1 MMEANPEMA
10 HMMNDPE
17 MIRQAMRMAAN
28 PVQPADALPGHTAAR
43 VLLLNRT
50 AETVSIR

>member
-17 MIRQAMRMAAN
+17 MMRQAMRMATN
-28 PVQPADALPGHTAAR
+28 PVQSANAPACLFGTSRTLLDVWWLDTAR
-43 VLLLNRT
+43 
-50 AETVSIR
+50 